1 MQDNVVYT
9 EDNSCSIHSKKP
21 HTFADIHVGS
31 YRSSSIGNFKVKSCN
46 RHLQSISFWGLISR
60 NEIGH
65 TDTEMYNNLVTSTT
79 WFWGYE
85 FTIIALDRELVII
98 AKTFVGFMTSI

>member
-1 MQDNVVYT
+1 MQDNVVYM

-21 HTFADIHVGS
+21 HTFIDIHVGS
-31 YRSSSIGNFKVKSCN
+31 YTPGSIGNFKVKSCN

-65 TDTEMYNNLVTSTT
+65 TDTEMYNNSVTTTT
-79 WFWGYE
+79 WF
-85 FTIIALDRELVII
+85 
-98 AKTFVGFMTSI
+98 